1 MTSTNKPGTNKP
13 RPTKLRT
20 RLKTSLKPILK
31 PVIRAVTRGRF
42 ETLPVAE
49 PEALRRLGR
58 PAREA
63 LGPRIALVSWNVSKL
78 RHRAWLANLTAVAA
92 HADLVLLQE
101 AMLHGDRAH
110 EFHETSGFEWVMAQ
124 SFKYPDRA
132 VATGVKTGARAPAL
146 DCLMIRSLDR
156 EPVYD
161 SPKTLLATRY
171 ALPGGAHDLLVINI
185 HAMNFVSTRKF
196 SRQLAQLVELMAPHA
211 GPLIVAGDFNT
222 WNLRRQRLLAA
233 AMTQFGLV
241 RAPVRPWN
249 WRHFTLVLDHV
260 FYRGLVLE
268 RTRPMVEIR
277 GSDHVPLWAEF
288 TLPGG

>member
-1 MTSTNKPGTNKP
+1 MVRTPNLRTPSLRAP
-13 RPTKLRT
+13 KLRA
-20 RLKTSLKPILK
+20 RIRKSFAPILK
-31 PVIRAVTRGRF
+31 PVFHAVTRGHF

-49 PEALRRLGR
+49 PEAVRRLGR
-58 PAREA
+58 PAQES
-63 LGPRIALVSWNVSKL
+63 LGARFALVSWNVSKL
-78 RHRAWLANLTAVAA
+78 RHRAWLANMTAVAA

-110 EFHETSGFEWVMAQ
+110 EFHESSGFEWVMAQ
-124 SFKYPDRA
+124 SFRYPGQA
-132 VATGVKTGARAPAL
+132 VTTGVKTGARAPAR
-146 DCLMIRSLDR
+146 DCIMIRSLDR
-156 EPVYD
+156 EPLYD

-171 ALPGGAHDLLVINI
+171 ALRDGRDDLLVINI

-196 SRQLAQLVELMAPHA
+196 SRQLAQLVELMSPHA

-222 WNLRRQRLLAA
+222 WNLRRQRLLTA
-233 AMTQFGLV
+233 AMAQFGLA

-260 FYRGLVLE
+260 FYRGLVLGQ
-268 RTRPMVEIR
+268 TRPMVEIR

-288 TLPGG
+288 TVPSG